1 MEEQWSY
8 PSKFSSGP
16 RNEPD
21 TMYDKNVREQGEKEL
36 EERKKRDARA
46 RERAEN
52 GDDDE
57 VNEF

>member
-1 MEEQWSY
+1 MEDQWSI

-21 TMYDKNVREQGEKEL
+21 THYDMDVRKQGEKEL
-36 EERKKRDARA
+36 EERKERDARA

-52 GDDDE
+52 GDDE